1 MTSNTQECK
10 QFISDVQG
18 HVLDVRYGRPNRHN
32 PEGAAFSVSDE
43 EKEQV
48 RMLCQCVICADVVR
62 FEPMISS

>member
-1 MTSNTQECK
+1 MTSNPQECK

-32 PEGAAFSVSDE
+32 PEGAAFNVGDE

-48 RMLCQCVICADVVR
+48 RVLFRCFACA
-62 FEPMISS
+62 